1 MQYWSNP
8 FPLPSLAPLHFPLG
22 SVIVSSTQTQTKTAN
37 ILCALTCKTGLYLT
51 ACEGV
56 RPDVAF
62 ISLQLMSYRWYAL
75 NKTIKY
81 PNVVFPGRSHWPDE
95 HGYSLQKF
103 FEANILER
111 PIHVYG
117 GASCAELTPTPQRP

>member
-1 MQYWSNP
+1 M
-8 FPLPSLAPLHFPLG
+8 
-22 SVIVSSTQTQTKTAN
+22 
-37 ILCALTCKTGLYLT
+37 
-51 ACEGV
+51 

-75 NKTIKY
+75 NKTVKY

-103 FEANILER
+103 FEANILQR

-117 GASCAELTPTPQRP
+117 GETDCWLKPLPPSSLHLPGPSRGPQNINHTRWTRVKPHSFDGRNV